1 MTRYVIDNHGCALS
15 RLRFASFIVVLLC
28 ASIVAVAYG
37 QADAAQ
43 AHVAAAKAA
52 VAPEEPK
59 PYHVLPKR
67 PDYHNYQPVLDQF
80 CTPPKLPDTVRQ
92 EDRGDPQPIKNWY
105 APPAWIF
112 DNLYFIGTKS
122 AGIFAV
128 STSEGI
134 IVIDTN
140 FDWDIKELVLGL
152 LQFGL
157 DPKDIK
163 YVIVT
168 HAHDDRYWGAR
179 TLQDT
184 YPSVH
189 IVMSGPDW
197 DLVAKNNDPARV
209 KPKKDMVATDG
220 QKLKLGDVTI
230 TMYVTPGHTPGTLSL
245 IIDPLWN
252 KLSIQPDNVRHV
264 ASLWGGADIN
274 IGRAGV
280 QYWPDGQTMM
290 KTYIASLKRFVD
302 LGEKAGAD
310 TLLTDNMRHG
320 NIAEKIRV
328 WRIMNPDESGGGQV
342 GGILENT
349 AKVEHDGHP
358 FVSKDAVKR
367 FYTVLGE
374 CYQAQLAWRF

>member
-1 MTRYVIDNHGCALS
+1 MTRYVIHNYGCALPLMFRAIALTLRA
-15 RLRFASFIVVLLC
+15 RLRFAFVIVVPLC

-37 QADAAQ
+37 QADTAQ

-52 VAPEEPK
+52 VAAKGPK

-67 PDYHNYQPVLDQF
+67 HDYQAVFDQF
-80 CTPPKLPDTVRQ
+80 CAPPKLPDTVRQ

-168 HAHDDRYWGAR
+168 HAHDDRYWGAK

-189 IVMSGPDW
+189 IIMSGPDW

-209 KPKKDMVATDG
+209 KPTKDMVATDG

-230 TMYVTPGHTPGTLSL
+230 TMY
-245 IIDPLWN
+245 I
-252 KLSIQPDNVRHV
+252 
-264 ASLWGGADIN
+264 
-274 IGRAGV
+274 
-280 QYWPDGQTMM
+280 
-290 KTYIASLKRFVD
+290 
-302 LGEKAGAD
+302 
-310 TLLTDNMRHG
+310 
-320 NIAEKIRV
+320 
-328 WRIMNPDESGGGQV
+328 
-342 GGILENT
+342 
-349 AKVEHDGHP
+349 
-358 FVSKDAVKR
+358 
-367 FYTVLGE
+367 
-374 CYQAQLAWRF
+374 